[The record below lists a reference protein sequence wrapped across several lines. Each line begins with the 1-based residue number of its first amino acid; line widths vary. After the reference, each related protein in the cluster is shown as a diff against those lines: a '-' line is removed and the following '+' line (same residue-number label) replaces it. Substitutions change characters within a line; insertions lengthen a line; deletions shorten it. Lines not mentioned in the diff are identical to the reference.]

1 MRYNEND
8 GEEINGKIVISTEID
23 LNPVFEISC
32 VVVGNIKSHIIKAN
46 YDLIILGDVEA
57 NKIEVAGNF
66 TCIGNCSCES
76 VSVQG
81 VCSITGNLSSEEGFI
96 GDALTVKELC
106 VDVMEIKGTVS
117 CVNMEC
123 NDEVICTGNIL
134 IAEGLTGTGSL
145 SSKMT
150 VCGEYSLLDNTSGV
164 FIADTLEMEKPTI
177 SSPQLERTSI
187 DIEEWKLKAK
197 RQSPAVFYSELAK
210 LAEQHVEY
218 KKECSAFQKLR
229 VVEDVVKLPS
239 IKTYVEIIDILNRN
253 HKIIGNSKLFQK
265 VKTRFEG
272 FTYED
277 INHSKMTKISQKD
290 FAQMLHIITFRPKLF
305 DDSIRELILETLCM
319 YVGMD
324 LEVFCDG
331 GQETIATEKIEQE
344 KKFQRPWDL
353 KVGEQVIVISGV
365 WSDTEGEIISV
376 NEPKETIVMNINL
389 FGRTTPIEIPVS
401 EIKKK

>member
-32 VVVGNIKSHIIKAN
+32 VVVGNIKSQIIKAN

-57 NKIEVAGNF
+57 NRIEVAGNF
-66 TCIGNCSCES
+66 TCIGNCSCER

-81 VCSITGNLSSEEGFI
+81 TCSIIGNLSSEEGFI

-106 VDVMEIKGTVS
+106 VDTLEINGSLS

-123 NDEVICTGNIL
+123 NDDVTCTGNVL
-134 IAEGLTGTGSL
+134 IAEGLTGTGAL

-177 SSPQLERTSI
+177 SSPQAERDSI
-187 DIEEWKLKAK
+187 DIEEWKVKAK
-197 RQSPAVFYSELAK
+197 RQSPAVFYSELAR

-218 KKECSAFQKLR
+218 KKECNAFQKLR

-253 HKIIGNSKLFQK
+253 YKIIDSSKLFQK
-265 VKTRFEG
+265 VKACFEG

-324 LEVFCDG
+324 LEVFQDG
-331 GQETIATEKIEQE
+331 HRETVVTEKIEQV
-344 KKFQRPWDL
+344 KKDQPTLEIKIGDTVLVVR
-353 KVGEQVIVISGV
+353 GV
-365 WSDTEGEIISV
+365 WSDTVGKIISI
-376 NEPKETIVMNINL
+376 NEIKETIIMNVML
-389 FGRTTPIEIPVS
+389 FGRNTPVEIPFS
-401 EIKKK
+401 EIKKI

>member
-8 GEEINGKIVISTEID
+8 GQEINGKIVISTEID
-23 LNPVFEISC
+23 EYPIFEISC
-32 VVVGNIKSHIIKAN
+32 VVVGNLTVSTVKAN
-46 YDLIILGDVEA
+46 YDLVIIGNVEA
-57 NKIEVAGNF
+57 DKIEVAGDF
-66 TCIGNCSCES
+66 TCLGDCNCQTIA
-76 VSVQG
+76 VQG
-81 VCSITGNLSSEEGFI
+81 ACSVEGSLSIAEGFV

-106 VDVMEIKGTVS
+106 ADTIEIRGTVT
-117 CVNMEC
+117 CINMEC
-123 NDEVICTGNIL
+123 NDEVICTGNVL
-134 IAEGLTGTGSL
+134 IAEGLSGMGSL

-177 SSPQLERTSI
+177 SSPQLERPSI

-253 HKIIGNSKLFQK
+253 YKIIGNSKLFQK
-265 VKTRFEG
+265 VKNRFES

-290 FAQMLHIITFRPKLF
+290 FAQMLHIITFKPKMF

-324 LEVFCDG
+324 LEVFQDG
-331 GQETIATEKIEQE
+331 HQDTVVAEKIEQD
-344 KKFQRPWDL
+344 KKDQPTL
-353 KVGEQVIVISGV
+353 EITVGDTVLVVRGV
-365 WSDTEGEIISV
+365 WSDTVGEIISI
-376 NEPKETIVMNINL
+376 NELKETITMNVTL
-389 FGRTTPIEIPVS
+389 FGRNTPVEISFS
-401 EIKKK
+401 EIKKI

>member
-8 GEEINGKIVISTEID
+8 GQEINGKIVISTEID
-23 LNPVFEISC
+23 EYPIFEISC
-32 VVVGNIKSHIIKAN
+32 VVVGNLTVSTVKAN
-46 YDLIILGDVEA
+46 YDLVIIGNVEA
-57 NKIEVAGNF
+57 DKIEVAGDF
-66 TCIGNCSCES
+66 TCLGDCNCQTIA
-76 VSVQG
+76 VQG
-81 VCSITGNLSSEEGFI
+81 ACSVEGSLSIVEGFV

-106 VDVMEIKGTVS
+106 ADTIEIRGTVT
-117 CVNMEC
+117 CINMEC
-123 NDEVICTGNIL
+123 NDEVICTGNVL
-134 IAEGLTGTGSL
+134 IAEGLSGMGSL

-177 SSPQLERTSI
+177 SSPQLERPSI

-253 HKIIGNSKLFQK
+253 YKIIGNSKLFQK
-265 VKTRFEG
+265 VKTRFES

-290 FAQMLHIITFRPKLF
+290 FAQMLHIITFKPKLF

-324 LEVFCDG
+324 LEVFQDG
-331 GQETIATEKIEQE
+331 HQDTVVAEKIEQD
-344 KKFQRPWDL
+344 KKDQSTLEITIGDTVL
-353 KVGEQVIVISGV
+353 VVKGV
-365 WSDTEGEIISV
+365 WSDTVGEIISI
-376 NEPKETIVMNINL
+376 NELKETITMNVTL
-389 FGRTTPIEIPVS
+389 FGRNTPVEISFS
-401 EIKKK
+401 EIKKI

>member
-1 MRYNEND
+1 MRYNENN
-8 GEEINGKIVISTEID
+8 GQEINGKIVISTEID
-23 LNPVFEISC
+23 EYPIFEISC
-32 VVVGNIKSHIIKAN
+32 VVVGNLTVSTVKAN
-46 YDLIILGDVEA
+46 YDLVIIGNVEA
-57 NKIEVAGNF
+57 DKIEVAGDF
-66 TCIGNCSCES
+66 TCLGDCNCQTIA
-76 VSVQG
+76 VQG
-81 VCSITGNLSSEEGFI
+81 ACSVEGSLSIVEGFV

-106 VDVMEIKGTVS
+106 ADTIEIRGTVT
-117 CVNMEC
+117 CINMEC
-123 NDEVICTGNIL
+123 NDEVICTGNVL
-134 IAEGLTGTGSL
+134 IAEGLSGMGSL

-177 SSPQLERTSI
+177 SSPQLERPSI

-197 RQSPAVFYSELAK
+197 RQSPAVFYSEVAK

-253 HKIIGNSKLFQK
+253 YKIIGNSKLFQK
-265 VKTRFEG
+265 VKTRFES

-290 FAQMLHIITFRPKLF
+290 FAQMLHIITFKPKLF

-324 LEVFCDG
+324 LEVFQDG
-331 GQETIATEKIEQE
+331 HQDTVVAEKIEQD
-344 KKFQRPWDL
+344 KKDQSTLEITIGDTVLVVR
-353 KVGEQVIVISGV
+353 GV
-365 WSDTEGEIISV
+365 WSDTVGEIISI
-376 NEPKETIVMNINL
+376 NELKETITMNVTL
-389 FGRTTPIEIPVS
+389 FGRNTPVEISFS
-401 EIKKK
+401 EIKKI

>member
-8 GEEINGKIVISTEID
+8 GQEINGKIVISTEID
-23 LNPVFEISC
+23 EYPIFEISC
-32 VVVGNIKSHIIKAN
+32 VVVGNLTVSTVKAN
-46 YDLIILGDVEA
+46 YDLVIIGNVEA
-57 NKIEVAGNF
+57 DKIEVAGDF
-66 TCIGNCSCES
+66 TCLGDCNCQTIA
-76 VSVQG
+76 VQG
-81 VCSITGNLSSEEGFI
+81 ACSVEGSLSIVEGFV

-106 VDVMEIKGTVS
+106 ADTIEIRGTVT
-117 CVNMEC
+117 CINMEC
-123 NDEVICTGNIL
+123 NDEVICTGNVL
-134 IAEGLTGTGSL
+134 IAEGLSGMGSL

-177 SSPQLERTSI
+177 SSPQLERPSI

-229 VVEDVVKLPS
+229 VVEDVVNLPS

-253 HKIIGNSKLFQK
+253 YKIIGNSKLFQK
-265 VKTRFEG
+265 VKNRFES

-290 FAQMLHIITFRPKLF
+290 FAQMLHIITFKPKMF

-324 LEVFCDG
+324 LEVFQDG
-331 GQETIATEKIEQE
+331 HQDTVVAEKIEQD
-344 KKFQRPWDL
+344 KKDQPTL
-353 KVGEQVIVISGV
+353 EITVGDTVLVVRGV
-365 WSDTEGEIISV
+365 WSDTVGEIISI
-376 NEPKETIVMNINL
+376 NEFKETITMNVTL
-389 FGRTTPIEIPVS
+389 FGRNTPVEISFS
-401 EIKKK
+401 EIKKI

>member
-272 FTYED
+272 FTDED

>member
-8 GEEINGKIVISTEID
+8 GQEINGKIVISTEID
-23 LNPVFEISC
+23 EYPIFEISC
-32 VVVGNIKSHIIKAN
+32 VVVGNLTVSTVKAN
-46 YDLIILGDVEA
+46 YDLVIIGNVEA
-57 NKIEVAGNF
+57 DKIEVAGDF
-66 TCIGNCSCES
+66 TCLGDCNCQTIA
-76 VSVQG
+76 VQG
-81 VCSITGNLSSEEGFI
+81 ACSVEGSLSIVEGFV

-106 VDVMEIKGTVS
+106 ADTIEIRGTVT
-117 CVNMEC
+117 CINMEC
-123 NDEVICTGNIL
+123 NDEVICTGNVL
-134 IAEGLTGTGSL
+134 IAEGLSGMGSL

-177 SSPQLERTSI
+177 SSPQLERPSI

-253 HKIIGNSKLFQK
+253 YKIIGNSKLFQK
-265 VKTRFEG
+265 VKNRFES

-290 FAQMLHIITFRPKLF
+290 FVQMLHIITFKPKLF

-324 LEVFCDG
+324 LEVFQDG
-331 GQETIATEKIEQE
+331 HQDTVVAEKIEQD
-344 KKFQRPWDL
+344 KKDQPTL
-353 KVGEQVIVISGV
+353 EITVGDTVLVVRGV
-365 WSDTEGEIISV
+365 WSDTVGEIISI
-376 NEPKETIVMNINL
+376 NELKETITMNVTL
-389 FGRTTPIEIPVS
+389 FGRNTPVEISFS
-401 EIKKK
+401 EIKKI

>member
-8 GEEINGKIVISTEID
+8 GQEINGKIVISTEID
-23 LNPVFEISC
+23 EYPIFEISC
-32 VVVGNIKSHIIKAN
+32 VVVGNLTVSTVKAN
-46 YDLIILGDVEA
+46 YDLVIIGNVEA
-57 NKIEVAGNF
+57 DKIEVAGDF
-66 TCIGNCSCES
+66 TCLGDCNCQTIA
-76 VSVQG
+76 VQG
-81 VCSITGNLSSEEGFI
+81 ACSVEGSLSIVEGFV

-106 VDVMEIKGTVS
+106 ADTIEIRGTVT
-117 CVNMEC
+117 CINMEC
-123 NDEVICTGNIL
+123 NDDVICTGNVL
-134 IAEGLTGTGSL
+134 IAEGLSGMGSL

-177 SSPQLERTSI
+177 SSPQLERPSI

-210 LAEQHVEY
+210 FAEQHVEY

-239 IKTYVEIIDILNRN
+239 IKIYVEIMDILNRN
-253 HKIIGNSKLFQK
+253 YKIIGNSKLFQK
-265 VKTRFEG
+265 VKTRFES

-290 FAQMLHIITFRPKLF
+290 FAQMLHIITFKPKLF

-324 LEVFCDG
+324 LEVFQDG
-331 GQETIATEKIEQE
+331 HQDTVVAEKIEQD
-344 KKFQRPWDL
+344 KKDQPTL
-353 KVGEQVIVISGV
+353 EITVGDTVLVVRGV
-365 WSDTEGEIISV
+365 WSDTVGEIISI
-376 NEPKETIVMNINL
+376 NELKETITMNVTL
-389 FGRTTPIEIPVS
+389 FGRNTPVEISFS
-401 EIKKK
+401 EIKKI

>member
-23 LNPVFEISC
+23 EYPIFEISC
-32 VVVGNIKSHIIKAN
+32 VVIGNLTASTVKAN
-46 YDLIILGDVEA
+46 YDLVIIGNVEA
-57 NKIEVAGNF
+57 DKIEVAGNF
-66 TCIGNCSCES
+66 TCVGDCNCQSMA
-76 VSVQG
+76 VQG
-81 VCSITGNLSSEEGFI
+81 TCSVEGGLTIVEGFV
-96 GDALTVKELC
+96 GDTLTVKELC
-106 VDVMEIKGTVS
+106 ADTIEIRGTVT
-117 CVNMEC
+117 CINMEC
-123 NDEVICTGNIL
+123 NDEVICTGNVL
-134 IAEGLTGTGSL
+134 SAEGGSGMGSL

-177 SSPQLERTSI
+177 SSPQLESPTI
-187 DIEEWKLKAK
+187 DIEEWKVKAK
-197 RQSPAVFYSELAK
+197 RQSPAVFYSELSK

-253 HKIIGNSKLFQK
+253 YKIIGNSKLFQK
-265 VKTRFEG
+265 VKTRFES

-290 FAQMLHIITFRPKLF
+290 FAQMLHIITFKPKLF
-305 DDSIRELILETLCM
+305 ADNIRELILETLCM

-324 LEVFCDG
+324 LEVFQDG
-331 GQETIATEKIEQE
+331 HQDTVVAE
-344 KKFQRPWDL
+344 KKEQDKKDQPTL
-353 KVGEQVIVISGV
+353 EIKVGDTVLVVRGV
-365 WSDTEGEIISV
+365 WSDTVGEIISI
-376 NEPKETIVMNINL
+376 NEFKETITMNVTL
-389 FGRTTPIEIPVS
+389 FGRNTPVEISFS
-401 EIKKK
+401 EIKKI

>member
-8 GEEINGKIVISTEID
+8 GQEINGKIVISTEID
-23 LNPVFEISC
+23 EYPIFEISC
-32 VVVGNIKSHIIKAN
+32 VVVGNLTVSTVKAN
-46 YDLIILGDVEA
+46 YDLVIIGNVEA
-57 NKIEVAGNF
+57 DKIEVAGDF
-66 TCIGNCSCES
+66 TCLGDCNCQTIA
-76 VSVQG
+76 VQG
-81 VCSITGNLSSEEGFI
+81 ACSVEGSLSIVEGFV

-106 VDVMEIKGTVS
+106 ADTIEIRGTVT
-117 CVNMEC
+117 CINMEC
-123 NDEVICTGNIL
+123 NDEVICTGNVL
-134 IAEGLTGTGSL
+134 IAEGLSGMGSL

-177 SSPQLERTSI
+177 SSPQLERPSI

-253 HKIIGNSKLFQK
+253 YKIIGNSKLFQK
-265 VKTRFEG
+265 VKTRFES

-290 FAQMLHIITFRPKLF
+290 FAQMLHIITFKPKLF

-324 LEVFCDG
+324 LEVFQDG
-331 GQETIATEKIEQE
+331 HQDTVVAEKIEQD
-344 KKFQRPWDL
+344 KKDQSMLEITIGDTVLVVR
-353 KVGEQVIVISGV
+353 GV
-365 WSDTEGEIISV
+365 WSDTVGEIISI
-376 NEPKETIVMNINL
+376 NELKETITMNVTL
-389 FGRTTPIEIPVS
+389 FGRNTPVEISFS
-401 EIKKK
+401 EIKKI

>member
-8 GEEINGKIVISTEID
+8 GQEINGKIVISTEID
-23 LNPVFEISC
+23 EYPIFEISC
-32 VVVGNIKSHIIKAN
+32 VVVGNLTVSTVKAN
-46 YDLIILGDVEA
+46 YDLVIIGNVEA
-57 NKIEVAGNF
+57 DKIEVAGDF
-66 TCIGNCSCES
+66 TCLGDCNCQTIA
-76 VSVQG
+76 VQG
-81 VCSITGNLSSEEGFI
+81 ACSVEGSLSIAEGFV

-106 VDVMEIKGTVS
+106 ADTIEIRGTVT
-117 CVNMEC
+117 CINMEC
-123 NDEVICTGNIL
+123 NDEVICTGNVL
-134 IAEGLTGTGSL
+134 IAEGLSGMGSL

-177 SSPQLERTSI
+177 SSPQLERPSI

-253 HKIIGNSKLFQK
+253 YKIIGNSKLFQK
-265 VKTRFEG
+265 VKNRFES

-290 FAQMLHIITFRPKLF
+290 FAQMLHIITFKPKMF

-319 YVGMD
+319 YVGMG
-324 LEVFCDG
+324 LEVFQDG
-331 GQETIATEKIEQE
+331 HQDTVVAEKIEQD
-344 KKFQRPWDL
+344 KKDQPTL
-353 KVGEQVIVISGV
+353 EITVGDTVLVVRGV
-365 WSDTEGEIISV
+365 WSDTVGEIISI
-376 NEPKETIVMNINL
+376 NELKETITMNVTL
-389 FGRTTPIEIPVS
+389 FGRNTPVEISFS
-401 EIKKK
+401 EIKKI

>member
-8 GEEINGKIVISTEID
+8 GQEINGKIVISTEID
-23 LNPVFEISC
+23 EYPIFEISC
-32 VVVGNIKSHIIKAN
+32 VVVGNLTVSTVKAN
-46 YDLIILGDVEA
+46 YDLVIIGNVEA
-57 NKIEVAGNF
+57 DKIEVAGDF
-66 TCIGNCSCES
+66 TCLGDCNCQTIA
-76 VSVQG
+76 VQG
-81 VCSITGNLSSEEGFI
+81 ACSVEGSLSIVEGFV

-106 VDVMEIKGTVS
+106 ADTIEIRGTVT
-117 CVNMEC
+117 CINMEC
-123 NDEVICTGNIL
+123 NDEVICTGNVL
-134 IAEGLTGTGSL
+134 IAEGLSGMGSL

-177 SSPQLERTSI
+177 SSPQLERPSI

-218 KKECSAFQKLR
+218 KRECSAFQKLR

-253 HKIIGNSKLFQK
+253 YKIIGNSKLFQK
-265 VKTRFEG
+265 VKTRFES

-290 FAQMLHIITFRPKLF
+290 FAQMLHIITFKPKLF

-324 LEVFCDG
+324 LEVFQDG
-331 GQETIATEKIEQE
+331 HQDTVVAEKIEQD
-344 KKFQRPWDL
+344 KKDQSMLEITIGDTVLVVR
-353 KVGEQVIVISGV
+353 GV
-365 WSDTEGEIISV
+365 WSDTVGEIISI
-376 NEPKETIVMNINL
+376 NELKETITMNVTL
-389 FGRTTPIEIPVS
+389 FGRNTPVEISFS
-401 EIKKK
+401 EIKKI

>member
-8 GEEINGKIVISTEID
+8 GQEINGKIVISTEID
-23 LNPVFEISC
+23 EYPIFEISC
-32 VVVGNIKSHIIKAN
+32 VVVGNLTVSTVKAN
-46 YDLIILGDVEA
+46 YDLVIIGNVEA
-57 NKIEVAGNF
+57 DKIEVAGDF
-66 TCIGNCSCES
+66 TCLGDCNCQTIA
-76 VSVQG
+76 VQG
-81 VCSITGNLSSEEGFI
+81 ACSVEGSLSIVEGFV

-106 VDVMEIKGTVS
+106 ADTIEIRGTVT
-117 CVNMEC
+117 CINMEC
-123 NDEVICTGNIL
+123 NDEVICTGNVL
-134 IAEGLTGTGSL
+134 IAEGLSGMGSL

-177 SSPQLERTSI
+177 SSPQLERPSI

-210 LAEQHVEY
+210 LAEQHAEY

-253 HKIIGNSKLFQK
+253 YKIIGNSKLFQK
-265 VKTRFEG
+265 VKTRFES

-290 FAQMLHIITFRPKLF
+290 FAQMLHIITFKPKLF

-324 LEVFCDG
+324 LEVFQDG
-331 GQETIATEKIEQE
+331 HQDTVVAEKIEQD
-344 KKFQRPWDL
+344 KKDQSTSEITIGDTVLVVR
-353 KVGEQVIVISGV
+353 GV
-365 WSDTEGEIISV
+365 WSDTVGEIISI
-376 NEPKETIVMNINL
+376 NELKETITMNVTL
-389 FGRTTPIEIPVS
+389 FGRNTPVEISFS
-401 EIKKK
+401 EIKKI